1 LFVELGVAVTVTV
14 VVGEDDSVLD
24 GLALV
29 LSKGD
34 IICFLISI
42 YYNLEIITVED
53 EVDPDRVTKEV
64 RLTRS
69 STCMRPLFVL
79 RSSQSIHRK

>member
-1 LFVELGVAVTVTV
+1 MQLQIKPKTSNILQPDGSSAKPREALDDLFVELGVAVPVIV
-14 VVGEDDSVLD
+14 AVGEDDSVVD

-42 YYNLEIITVED
+42 YYKLEIIR
-53 EVDPDRVTKEV
+53 VDDSPGQERA
-64 RLTRS
+64 
-69 STCMRPLFVL
+69 
-79 RSSQSIHRK
+79 